1 MLPRI
6 NKRHFSDSSFALAD
20 EDDRQSGNGGTI
32 MEPQRVPLL
41 GEAAS
46 EQPLE
51 LDEEYI
57 FKEQRNRE

>member
-1 MLPRI
+1 MRRMTANL
-6 NKRHFSDSSFALAD
+6 
-20 EDDRQSGNGGTI
+20 GTAERI